1 MSLIEKQYYKVQPN
15 AIYIK
20 TISLHLVSVGGG
32 GGGGVG
38 KKPMNCI
45 LRQER

>member
-20 TISLHLVSVGGG
+20 TISLDLVWGGG
-32 GGGGVG
+32 GEGG
-38 KKPMNCI
+38 
-45 LRQER
+45 R